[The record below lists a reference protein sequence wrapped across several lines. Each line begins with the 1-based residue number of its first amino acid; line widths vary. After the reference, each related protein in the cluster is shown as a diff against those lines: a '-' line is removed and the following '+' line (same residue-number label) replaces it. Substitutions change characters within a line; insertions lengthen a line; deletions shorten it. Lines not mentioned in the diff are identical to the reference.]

1 MGKIY
6 FRIYS
11 NTLVRLLLLAPRVLR
26 DTNNTL
32 GYGCQA
38 AYGLGSDSCFLVSTC
53 RFISLR
59 TCPALSPTLPVR
71 YPKKN
76 RIPEVLSTQGM
87 RFKLKHQTPGTHGMY
102 CNRPLFQS

>member
-53 RFISLR
+53 GFIPSHLPR
-59 TCPALSPTLPVR
+59 SISHTSCPLP
-71 YPKKN
+71 
-76 RIPEVLSTQGM
+76 
-87 RFKLKHQTPGTHGMY
+87 
-102 CNRPLFQS
+102 